1 MENKRKHLEFIQG
14 AINRMASN
22 LFLLK
27 GWTVTLIAALFALS
41 AKDAKPVYAL
51 IAYIPAF
58 MFWLL
63 DAYFLAQERR
73 FRSLYDDVRA
83 RSEDD
88 IDFSMNTQLY
98 KTDPP
103 ENRFWHAFWSLTLR
117 LYYGA
122 LIATMVIV
130 MFLLKE

>member
-1 MENKRKHLEFIQG
+1 MEKKLKHLEFIQS

-63 DAYFLAQERR
+63 DAYFLSQERR
-73 FRSLYDDVRA
+73 FRSLYDDVRK
-83 RSEDD
+83 REEQD
-88 IDFSMNTQLY
+88 IDFSMDTQPY
-98 KTDPP
+98 KEEPR
-103 ENRFWHAFWSLTLR
+103 NRFWHAFWSLTLR

-122 LIATMVIV
+122 LIVTMVIV
-130 MFLLKE
+130 MCLLEE

>member
-1 MENKRKHLEFIQG
+1 MDKKLKHLEFIQL

-41 AKDAKPVYAL
+41 AKDTRPAYAL

-63 DAYFLAQERR
+63 DAYFLSQERR
-73 FRSLYDDVRA
+73 FRSLYDAVRKREEA
-83 RSEDD
+83 D
-88 IDFSMNTQLY
+88 IDFSMDTEPY
-98 KTDPP
+98 KTYPSR
-103 ENRFWHAFWSLTLR
+103 NKFWHAFWSLTLR

-122 LIATMVIV
+122 LIATMLIV
-130 MFLLKE
+130 MYLLEE

>member
-1 MENKRKHLEFIQG
+1 MDKKLKHLDYIQQ
-14 AINRMASN
+14 AINRLASN

-27 GWTVTLIAALFALS
+27 GWTVTLIAALFALAS
-41 AKDAKPVYAL
+41 KDAKPVYAL

-63 DAYFLAQERR
+63 DAYFLSQERR
-73 FRSLYDDVRA
+73 FRSLYDHVRVT
-83 RSEDD
+83 EEHD
-88 IDFSMNTQLY
+88 IDFSMNTEPY
-98 KTDPP
+98 KN
-103 ENRFWHAFWSLTLR
+103 EVRNGFWHAFWSTTLR

-130 MFLLKE
+130 MILLKG